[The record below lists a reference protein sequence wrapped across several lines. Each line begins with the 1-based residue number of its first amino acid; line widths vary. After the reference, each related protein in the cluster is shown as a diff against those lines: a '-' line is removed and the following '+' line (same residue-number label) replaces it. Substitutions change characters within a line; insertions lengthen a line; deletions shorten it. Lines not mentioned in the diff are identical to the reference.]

1 MQPVSRDTLRR
12 IMQEFPTVAWSDGE
26 LDELVSP
33 SFGVITGFQQ
43 LLDNI
48 DALMRTDLG
57 DLPMAGS
64 LRRRAGNR

>member
-1 MQPVSRDTLRR
+1 MQPVRRETLKR
-12 IMQEFPTVAWSDGE
+12 IMEEFPTVPWSDGE

-48 DALMRTDLG
+48 ATLLCSDLAEM
-57 DLPMAGS
+57 PMAGS
-64 LRRRAGNR
+64 LRRSARNR

>member
-1 MQPVSRDTLRR
+1 MQPVSRDTLKR
-12 IMQEFPTVAWSDGE
+12 IMQQFPTVAWSDGE

-48 DALMRTDLG
+48 ETLMRTDLG

-64 LRRRAGNR
+64 LRHGAENW